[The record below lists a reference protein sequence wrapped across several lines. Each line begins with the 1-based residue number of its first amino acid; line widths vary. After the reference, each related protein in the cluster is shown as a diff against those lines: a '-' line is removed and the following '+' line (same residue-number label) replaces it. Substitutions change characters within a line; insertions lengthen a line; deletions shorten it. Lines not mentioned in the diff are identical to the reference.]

1 MIQIQAERLLSDLRT
16 LAGFGA
22 YKTGVHRPTYS
33 SDDIAARRW
42 LMTRMQAAGLEAG
55 MDGVGNVFGKR
66 PGRGARMLSGS
77 HLESQNQAGWL
88 DGAMGV
94 IYALEAARVFGE
106 RYPSGEFGVD
116 VIAFADEEGHYASFL
131 GSKSFTGVIGDE
143 EIATIV
149 GPENG
154 KPVQEALQAAGLQG
168 VPRRL
173 LPADHAYV
181 GFIEAHIEQGN
192 TLEATG
198 KTIGVVTS
206 IVGIWQYRLIA
217 KGEQNHAGTTMMS
230 RRRDAG
236 LALVRLLAAIDQA
249 FPAAAGKYTVWTTGS
264 IKLHPGAKAII
275 PGHAE
280 ALFQFRDEDAGLL
293 ARLENLLTQLVADAN
308 AAGPCEVELQKISA
322 STPAAMD
329 PGFQLAIE
337 RTAQGLYPGSG
348 MRLPSGAGH
357 DAQWLA
363 RKMPTA
369 MLFVPSIGGIS
380 HHWSENTS
388 DEDLVRGAQVF
399 VEAIADILASK

>member
-1 MIQIQAERLLSDLRT
+1 MPTMQSARLLADLRT

-33 SDDIAARRW
+33 PDDIAARRW
-42 LMTRMQAAGLEAG
+42 LMTRLQDAGLDAE
-55 MDGVGNVFGKR
+55 MDGVGNVFGTN
-66 PGRGARMLSGS
+66 PGRGVRILSGS

-94 IYALEAARVFGE
+94 IYALEAARVFRE
-106 RYPSGEFGVD
+106 RYPAGEFGVD

-131 GSKSFTGVIGDE
+131 GSKSYTGVIGDE
-143 EIATIV
+143 EIRAIV

-154 KPVQEALQAAGLQG
+154 RPVHGALLDAGLLG
-168 VPRRL
+168 VPRRRL
-173 LPADHAYV
+173 LDAHPYI

-192 TLEATG
+192 TLESTG
-198 KTIGVVTS
+198 KTIGVVSS

-249 FPAAAGKYTVWTTGS
+249 FPGIAATHSVWTTGS
-264 IKLHPGAKAII
+264 IHLQPGAKAII

-280 ALFQFRDEDAGLL
+280 ALFQFRDEDVSVLAGF
-293 ARLENLLTQLVADAN
+293 ETLLTRLVADAN
-308 AAGPCEVELQKISA
+308 AAGPCEIELQKISA

-329 PGFQLAIE
+329 PGFQQAIE
-337 RTAQGLYPGSG
+337 RTAQRLHPGAEL
-348 MRLPSGAGH
+348 RLPGGAGH

-369 MLFVPSIGGIS
+369 MMFVPSIGGIS

-388 DEDLVRGAQVF
+388 DEDLVRGAEVF
-399 VEAIADILASK
+399 VEAIAEILASK